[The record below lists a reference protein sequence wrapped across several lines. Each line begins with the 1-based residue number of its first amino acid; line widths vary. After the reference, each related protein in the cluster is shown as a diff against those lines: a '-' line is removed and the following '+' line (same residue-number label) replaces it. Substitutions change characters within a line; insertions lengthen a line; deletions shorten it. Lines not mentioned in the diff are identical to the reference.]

1 MGMATKRRETIYGIG
16 CITAKNTHPG
26 RDDWYLY
33 AEWSIGGQRRC
44 KSCGNAANP
53 ESHRRARD
61 VLDRAALERIAA
73 LQSEI
78 ERLRAALEPGAGQ
91 SA

>member
-1 MGMATKRRETIYGIG
+1 MATEHRETIYGIG
-16 CITAKNTHPG
+16 CITAKNTHPD

-33 AEWSIGGQRRC
+33 AEWSVRGQRHC

-53 ESHRRARD
+53 KSYQRALA
-61 VLDRAALERIAA
+61 VLREVALNRIAA

>member
-1 MGMATKRRETIYGIG
+1 MATKHRETVYGMG
-16 CITAKNTHPG
+16 CITAKSTHPG

-33 AEWSIGGQRRC
+33 AEWSVGGRRFC
-44 KSCGNAANP
+44 RSCGNAANRK
-53 ESHRRARD
+53 SRQRALD
-61 VLDRAALERIAA
+61 VLREAALNRIAA

-78 ERLRAALEPGAGQ
+78 ERLKAALEPDVGQ